1 LSPKISGLNSRKRQ
15 AGVSRWHCQA
25 ESITLSILAMV
36 KLSPLQLKKLLREEA
51 TRLGFAVFGVVPVE
65 APLRREYFE
74 KWLADGQH
82 GGMAWL
88 ERNNDRR
95 LAPERLLAS
104 PSGEPMARSLVVVG
118 LNYYQTEP
126 TRRYRIAKY
135 ALGRDYHNVMLKRL
149 RRLAE
154 VLRKHGGE
162 ARAYV
167 DTGPVLEK
175 PLSMQAGLG
184 WQGKN
189 TLLIHPKLGTWLL
202 LGVVVTT
209 LELPPDEP
217 GRDHCGAC
225 TACIDVCPTRAIT
238 APYQLD
244 ARRCLA
250 YLLIE
255 HHGPIPEEFR
265 VAVGNRLFGCDDC
278 LDVCPWNRWAQTTR
292 ETVLAA
298 RNYPDLREMLG
309 WTEDEFHAHTQGT
322 PLARLKLPRLK
333 RNAAIVLGNIGGVE
347 DLPALTIAVR
357 DSDVVVAEHAEWA
370 IRQVRSRLARPAA
383 NQV

>member
-1 LSPKISGLNSRKRQ
+1 
-15 AGVSRWHCQA
+15 
-25 ESITLSILAMV
+25 MV
-36 KLSPLQLKKLLREEA
+36 KPSPLPLKELLREEA
-51 TRLGFAVFGVVPVE
+51 ARLGFAAFGVVAVE
-65 APLRREYFE
+65 APLRSEYFE
-74 KWLADGQH
+74 KWLIEGQH

-95 LAPERLLAS
+95 LAPKKLLVA
-104 PSGEPMARSLVVVG
+104 PSGEPLARSLVVVG
-118 LNYYQTEP
+118 MNYYQTEP
-126 TRRYRIAKY
+126 VRRYRIAKY

-149 RRLAE
+149 RRLATL
-154 VLRKHGGE
+154 LREQGGE

-225 TACIDVCPTRAIT
+225 TACMGVCPTRAIT

-265 VAVGNRLFGCDDC
+265 RAVGNRLFGCDDC
-278 LDVCPWNRWAQTTR
+278 LDVCPWNRWAQATR
-292 ETVLAA
+292 ETALAA
-298 RNYPDLREMLG
+298 RVYPGLREMLA
-309 WTEDEFHAHTQGT
+309 WTEDEYRTHTQGT

-333 RNAAIVLGNIGGVE
+333 RNAAIVLGNIGGEE
-347 DLPALTIAVR
+347 DLAALALASR
-357 DSDVVVAEHAEWA
+357 DPDPVVAEHAEWA
-370 IRQVRSRLARPAA
+370 VRQVRSRLANEPA
-383 NQV
+383 NQM

>member
-1 LSPKISGLNSRKRQ
+1 MVIIGYIRY
-15 AGVSRWHCQA
+15 
-25 ESITLSILAMV
+25 ISILVMV
-36 KLSPLQLKKLLREEA
+36 NLSPLQLKELLCVEA
-51 TRLGFAVFGVVPVE
+51 VRLGFDAFGVAAVE
-65 APLRREYFE
+65 VPLRRDYY
-74 KWLADGQH
+74 KQWLAEGQH

-95 LAPERLLAS
+95 LAPESLLAA
-104 PSGEPMARSLVVVG
+104 PSGEPLARSLVVVG
-118 LNYYQTEP
+118 LNYFQQEP
-126 TRRYRIAKY
+126 KRRYRIAKY
-135 ALGRDYHNVMLKRL
+135 ALGRDYHNIMIKRL
-149 RRLAE
+149 RKLATM
-154 VLRKHGGE
+154 LREHGGE

-167 DTGPVLEK
+167 DTGPILEK
-175 PLSMQAGLG
+175 PLSAQAGLG

-209 LELPPDEP
+209 LELPPDKS
-217 GRDHCGAC
+217 GNDHCGNC
-225 TACIDVCPTRAIT
+225 TSCMDVCPTRAIT

-265 VAVGNRLFGCDDC
+265 TAVGNRLFGCDDC
-278 LDVCPWNRWAQTTR
+278 LDVCPWNRWAQSTR
-292 ETVLAA
+292 ELTLVAKE
-298 RNYPDLREMLG
+298 YPNLGEMLA
-309 WTEDEFHAHTQGT
+309 WTEDEYRAHTQGT

-347 DLPALTIAVR
+347 DLSALALAA
-357 DSDVVVAEHAEWA
+357 SDPDAVVAEHAEWA
-370 IRQVRSRLARPAA
+370 IKQVRSRLAREPV

>member
-1 LSPKISGLNSRKRQ
+1 MATSSS
-15 AGVSRWHCQA
+15 
-25 ESITLSILAMV
+25 
-36 KLSPLQLKKLLREEA
+36 LQLKELLRKEA
-51 TRLGFAVFGVVPVE
+51 TRLGFAAFGVAAVE
-65 APLRREYFE
+65 APLRREYYQ
-74 KWLADGQH
+74 KWLAEGQH

-95 LAPERLLAS
+95 LAPEKLLAS
-104 PSGEPMARSLVVVG
+104 PSGAPMARSLVVVG
-118 LNYYQTEP
+118 LNYYQSEP
-126 TRRYRIAKY
+126 ARRYRIAKY

-149 RRLAE
+149 RRLAAL
-154 VLRKHGGE
+154 LREQGGE

-175 PLSMQAGLG
+175 PLAMQAGVG

-217 GRDHCGAC
+217 SRDHCGAC
-225 TACIDVCPTRAIT
+225 SACIDVCPTRAIT

-265 VAVGNRLFGCDDC
+265 MAVGNRLFGCDDC
-278 LDVCPWNRWAQTTR
+278 LDVCPWNRWAQATR
-292 ETVLAA
+292 ETALAA
-298 RNYPDLREMLG
+298 REYPDLREMLG
-309 WTEDEFHAHTQGT
+309 WTEDEFRTHTQGT

-333 RNAAIVLGNIGGVE
+333 RNAAVVLGNIGGAE
-347 DLPALTIAVR
+347 DLPALITAAAGP
-357 DSDVVVAEHAEWA
+357 DPVVAEHAEWA
-370 IRQVRSRLARPAA
+370 VRQVRSRLAREPA
-383 NQV
+383 NQM